1 MRDAKLETIELL
13 KEFQKYVEDCILL
26 HELDTESPPRP
37 MSFDEWYVRIW
48 KLALPLYLEI
58 KHGMASENTYS
69 RS

>member
-26 HELDTESPPRP
+26 HELDIEAPPRP

-48 KLALPLYLEI
+48 RI
-58 KHGMASENTYS
+58 N
-69 RS
+69 